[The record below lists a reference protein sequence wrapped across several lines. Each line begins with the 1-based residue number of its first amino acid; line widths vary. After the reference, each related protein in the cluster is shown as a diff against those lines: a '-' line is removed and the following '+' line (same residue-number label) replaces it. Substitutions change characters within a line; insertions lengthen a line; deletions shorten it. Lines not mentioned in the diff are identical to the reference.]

1 MACDVM
7 DLECEEDAVGFT
19 SCYTEGDV
27 GEMTIQW
34 LIRGFVIKLCQMMDR
49 SMMTRSLCFPG
60 REILGDISHQRGG
73 RSATW
78 LTSKVIQQFLAIGER
93 ADKKQSIMLIQI

>member
-1 MACDVM
+1 MSLSHPAGCKACDVM
-7 DLECEEDAVGFT
+7 DLECEGDAVSFT

-34 LIRGFVIKLCQMMDR
+34 LIRGFVIKLSQMMDR

-60 REILGDISHQRGG
+60 REILGDISHQQSCHLAHYQLLFKHG
-73 RSATW
+73 
-78 LTSKVIQQFLAIGER
+78 FLAVGVTSN
-93 ADKKQSIMLIQI
+93 K